1 MRASTKS
8 NAVSY
13 TRVKLWRQLHKTLKT
28 EQIKNAALAF
38 SVNLWKIEGMSK
50 PTQLDYLNRA
60 LAQAGEVSSI
70 AYVCG
75 VTPSAIYEWR
85 RNCIPAR
92 HVKTLCAMKGVT
104 VTPNQ
109 LRPDVF

>member
-1 MRASTKS
+1 MPLVAST
-8 NAVSY
+8 A
-13 TRVKLWRQLHKTLKT
+13 
-28 EQIKNAALAF
+28 KNAKNGTGEKDNDCILCK
-38 SVNLWKIEGMSK
+38 SVENRGMSK

-60 LAQAGEVSSI
+60 LAQAGEVSQI

-92 HVKTLCAMKGVT
+92 HVKTLCAMRGVT